1 MTLREEFA
9 GLSGPQ
15 KRAIW
20 AGYLGWT
27 LDAFDFFLMV
37 FMLKAIAASFG
48 TSISDVS
55 EALFLT
61 LAARPLGAL
70 VFGLLG
76 DRFGRRPVL
85 MGVILAFS
93 VLSALS
99 GAAQTLTQLLL
110 IRGLFGF
117 AMGGEW
123 GLGASLVLESMP
135 QRLRGA
141 VSGVLQAGYPSGYL
155 LASAAYFLAF
165 DAIGWRWMFVIGL
178 APALLVFFIRMGV
191 EESPEFLARR
201 AERLARPVGDPDAP
215 ILQSP
220 LGALAAHW
228 RLAIYLI
235 VLMTAFT
242 TLSHG
247 TQDLYPTF
255 LQQQHGF
262 ATRLTGAITILMN
275 IGAICGAVVFGLL
288 SHELGRRRTII
299 AAALLAAP
307 VIPLW
312 AFSQT
317 AVMLAIGAFL
327 MQFCVQGAWSM
338 VPAWLNE
345 LSPVAIRAMF
355 PGVVYQLGNLL
366 SSRNAVFQANLAE
379 STGNYGLAL
388 ALVAGITVAVLIVW
402 TAFGPERSGETH

>member
-1 MTLREEFA
+1 MSLLGGYA

-48 TSISDVS
+48 VAISDVS

-70 VFGLLG
+70 LFGVLG
-76 DRFGRRPVL
+76 DRYGRRPLL

-99 GAAQTLTQLLL
+99 GAARGLTELLV
-110 IRGLFGF
+110 IRALFGF

-123 GLGASLVLESMP
+123 GLGASLVMESIP
-135 QRLRGA
+135 ARLRGP
-141 VSGVLQAGYPSGYL
+141 VSGLLQAGYPSGYL
-155 LASAAYFLAF
+155 LASLAYYLGF
-165 DAIGWRWMFVIGL
+165 DALGWRWMFVLGL
-178 APALLVFFIRMGV
+178 APALLVFYIRMGV
-191 EESPEFLARR
+191 EESPAFLARR
-201 AERLARPVGDPDAP
+201 AEGIAQPHLMPLAV
-215 ILQSP
+215 
-220 LGALAAHW
+220 LAAHW
-228 RLAIYLI
+228 KLALYLV

-255 LQQQHGF
+255 LQEQHGF
-262 ATRLTGAITILMN
+262 QTHLTGAITLLMN
-275 IGAICGAVVFGLL
+275 VGAILGALAFGTL
-288 SHELGRRRTII
+288 SGRLGRRRTII

-312 AFSQT
+312 AYSQT
-317 AVMLAIGAFL
+317 AATLALGAFL

-345 LSPVAIRAMF
+345 LSPVAVRAMF
-355 PGVVYQLGNLL
+355 PGFVYQLGNLV
-366 SSRNAVFQANLAE
+366 SSRNVVFQADLAE
-379 STGNYGLAL
+379 ARGDYGFAL
-388 ALVAGITVAVLIVW
+388 ALVAGITIAALAIW
-402 TAFGPERSGETH
+402 TALGPERSGELT